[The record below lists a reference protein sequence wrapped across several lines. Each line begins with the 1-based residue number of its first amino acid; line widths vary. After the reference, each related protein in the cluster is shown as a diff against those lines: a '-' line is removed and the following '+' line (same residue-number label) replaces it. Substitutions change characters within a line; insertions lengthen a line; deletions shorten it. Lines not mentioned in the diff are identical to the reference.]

1 MKAMILAAGL
11 GTRLRPLTLD
21 RPKPAMPL
29 LGKPLVARI
38 VEQLMEQGVEQ
49 FRINLHHLPES
60 VENIFASPPRDKL
73 PVSFSHEPEILGT
86 AGGLKANE
94 AFFDN
99 ETLLMV
105 NGKIVMEF
113 SLEAALSFHRVRG
126 AFATLILYPQNPPF
140 AYSPIRIDGDGR
152 LREFKGTWPG
162 GRLREET
169 FVFTGIHIVEP
180 EIFRFIPPGVFYE
193 INDKVYPQA
202 LKEGKGIF
210 GFPVEGFWTDPSTPG
225 RYLEAQKNLLAFQG
239 NDPPWY
245 VSPEADRAETA
256 RVGRFAGIE
265 AGCVL
270 EAHSSVENSILWEN
284 VHVKKGASVGNCVIG
299 SDVTI
304 YGDVENKVI
313 TRYGEAPLA

>member
-38 VEQLMEQGVEQ
+38 VEQLMEQGVDQ

-60 VENIFASPPRDKL
+60 VRNIFASPPGEKL
-73 PVSFSHEPEILGT
+73 PVSFSHEPDILGT

-113 SLEAALSFHRVRG
+113 SLKEALSFHRERG
-126 AFATLILYPQNPPF
+126 ALATLILYPQHPPF
-140 AYSPIRIDGDGR
+140 AYSPIRIDEEGR
-152 LREFKGTWPG
+152 LREFKGNWPG
-162 GRLREET
+162 GKLREET
-169 FVFTGIHIVEP
+169 FVFTGIHIIEP
-180 EIFRFIPPGVFYE
+180 EVFRYIPTGVFYE

-202 LKEGKGIF
+202 LTEGKGIF
-210 GFPVEGFWTDPSTPG
+210 GFPVQGFWTDPSTPA
-225 RYLEAQKNLLAFQG
+225 RYLNAQRNLLAFRG
-239 NDPPWY
+239 TDPPRY
-245 VSPEADRAETA
+245 VSPNADRAETA
-256 RVGRFAGIE
+256 RIGLHAGIE

-270 EAHSSVENSILWEN
+270 EAHSSVEDSILWEN
-284 VHVKKGASVGNCVIG
+284 VRLKTGVSVRNCVIG
-299 SDVTI
+299 SGVTI
-304 YGDVENKVI
+304 DGDVENKVI